1 MRNHGL
7 FIDAQGI
14 RLSPA
19 YDINPSI
26 ERRDLSLAINEV
38 ETACDVSIAMEAC
51 RDYGLSKQ
59 QADKCLK
66 QARAAVAQSRRE
78 AGGLG
83 ISRPEQEL
91 MAPAFDS

>member
-26 ERRDLSLAINEV
+26 ERRDLSLAINEE

-66 QARAAVAQSRRE
+66 QARAAVAQWRRE

-83 ISRPEQEL
+83 ISRP
-91 MAPAFDS
+91 